1 QASGAMPSVSSS
13 AKILTPMNSA
23 STALTQKKA
32 ASAMNS
38 RVARSSSRRPVGAGA
53 STAESVAAGWPAH
66 PGALRGRDRGAVRG
80 GLRVRWRL
88 PARARAARIALV
100 EQHHL
105 ADRLAAGEAV
115 EAGVDVVQRQRMR
128 EQPVHRQARSGEQ
141 QYVFQLC
148 DNHVWCLLI

>member
-1 QASGAMPSVSSS
+1 YTYSFTTENYLLAQLA
-13 AKILTPMNSA
+13 
-23 STALTQKKA
+23 ALPT
-32 ASAMNS
+32 N
-38 RVARSSSRRPVGAGA
+38 
-53 STAESVAAGWPAH
+53 
-66 PGALRGRDRGAVRG
+66 RGAVRG

-128 EQPVHRQARSGEQ
+128 EQPVHRQASGAMQ
-141 QYVFQLC
+141 GDVAGDVALRHRRT
-148 DNHVWCLLI
+148 HVRAFLRPLLGH